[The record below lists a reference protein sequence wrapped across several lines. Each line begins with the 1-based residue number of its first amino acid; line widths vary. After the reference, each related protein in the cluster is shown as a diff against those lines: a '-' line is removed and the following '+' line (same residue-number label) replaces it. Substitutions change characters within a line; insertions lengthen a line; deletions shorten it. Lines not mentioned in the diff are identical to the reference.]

1 MESVEN
7 TPGKAERTYFKFY
20 QSFYKAIRNL
30 PEQVQFA
37 LYRAIATYSFEF
49 REPDFSQF
57 ENAAFIQAIWE
68 GFRPILRKGNQGFLN
83 GANGG
88 APEGNQNAR
97 KQPENNQETT
107 EKQAY
112 KEKGKRIMEKGNNMD
127 NQETLVFPFHSPKFL
142 ETWKELCR
150 QPKWKKKTPSALQ
163 YSLDKLA
170 GFPEAFAVE
179 LMETA
184 IANDNQGVVYPSS
197 TPEAYKK
204 WQKEHQ
210 ATPAV
215 DMALNTDPS
224 LYNSTF

>member
-1 MESVEN
+1 MASREN
-7 TPGKAERTYFKFY
+7 TEGKAQRTWFKFY
-20 QSFYKAIRNL
+20 QSFYDAIKDL
-30 PEQVQFA
+30 PDYAQLA
-37 LYRAIATYSFEF
+37 IYRAITAYSLDFQ
-49 REPDFSQF
+49 EPDFSQLENAVFIQGIWAGLRPGLQKGIRAF
-57 ENAAFIQAIWE
+57 EN
-68 GFRPILRKGNQGFLN
+68 GR
-83 GANGG
+83 NGG
-88 APEGNQNAR
+88 APEGNQNAL

-112 KEKGKRIMEKGNNMD
+112 KEKEKRIKEKGNNMD

-142 ETWKELCR
+142 ETWKELCS
-150 QPKWKKKTPSALQ
+150 QPKWRKKTPSALQ

-170 GFPEAFAVE
+170 GYPEAFAVE

-184 IANDNQGVVYPSS
+184 IANDNQGVVYPS

>member
-1 MESVEN
+1 MASREN
-7 TPGKAERTYFKFY
+7 TEGKAQRTYFRFY
-20 QSFYKAIRNL
+20 QSFYDAIKDL
-30 PEQVQFA
+30 PDYAQLA
-37 LYRAIATYSFEF
+37 IYRAITAYSLDFQ
-49 REPDFSQF
+49 EPDFSQLENAVFIQGIWAGLRPGLQKGIRAF
-57 ENAAFIQAIWE
+57 EN
-68 GFRPILRKGNQGFLN
+68 GR
-83 GANGG
+83 NGG
-88 APEGNQNAR
+88 APEGNQNAL

-112 KEKGKRIMEKGNNMD
+112 KEKEKRIKEKGNNMD

-170 GFPEAFAVE
+170 GYPEAFAVE

-224 LYNSTF
+224 LYKSTF